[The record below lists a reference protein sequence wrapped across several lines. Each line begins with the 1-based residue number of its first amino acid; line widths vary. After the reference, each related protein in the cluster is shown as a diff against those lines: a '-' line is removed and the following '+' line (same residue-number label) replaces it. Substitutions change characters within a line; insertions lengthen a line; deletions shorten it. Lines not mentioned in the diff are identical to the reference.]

1 MTGILKRGDCF
12 QSTGFFQAGAEKKKP
27 PGLIR
32 GFSKELE
39 FKVFVRI
46 INQAGFS
53 GIFGCFSD
61 IEYSNVAITS
71 TAP

>member
-1 MTGILKRGDCF
+1 LFSKLGLFPGRVK
-12 QSTGFFQAGAEKKKP
+12 KKKP

-61 IEYSNVAITS
+61 IGYSNVATEL

>member
-1 MTGILKRGDCF
+1 MVFGARGSFGGGIK
-12 QSTGFFQAGAEKKKP
+12 KKKP
-27 PGLIR
+27 PVLIR
-32 GFSKELE
+32 GFSEELE

-61 IEYSNVAITS
+61 IGYSNVAIAQTS
-71 TAP
+71 P